1 MKKIVIAPHIDDDV
15 LGCGGIIDSD
25 TLTLYCGVDD
35 FHIISKE
42 DRLKE
47 ADAVRD
53 FYKNKYI
60 LLENTKVNEYKVKD
74 LIDEFQKV
82 INEYQPEEVYIPYPS
97 YNQDHR
103 VVYEAALIALR
114 PHDNNHFVNKVL
126 VYEQP
131 HVFLWNNTHNIN
143 GEFKPNY
150 FKPIAIDLKIA
161 AYELMESQVREFRGT
176 EDIRALAKLRGTQS
190 NYQCAEAFQVV
201 RCVE

>member
-25 TLTLYCGVDD
+25 TLTLYCGVDE

-60 LLENTKVNEYKVKD
+60 LLDNTKVNDYKVKD

-82 INEYQPEEVYIPYPS
+82 INKHMPEEVYIPYPS

-103 VVYEAALIALR
+103 IVYEAALIALR

-150 FKPIAIDLKIA
+150 FKSIDVDSKIA
-161 AYELMESQVREFRGT
+161 AYELMESQVREFRGI

-190 NYQCAEAFQVV
+190 NYQSAEAFQVV

>member
-60 LLENTKVNEYKVKD
+60 LLENTKV
-74 LIDEFQKV
+74 
-82 INEYQPEEVYIPYPS
+82 NEYQPEEVYIPYPS

-176 EDIRALAKLRGTQS
+176 EDNRALAKLRGTQS

>member
-47 ADAVRD
+47 ADAVRN

-190 NYQCAEAFQVV
+190 NYQYAEAFQVV

>member
-1 MKKIVIAPHIDDDV
+1 LKKIVIAPHIDDDV